1 MKPTT
6 RRSLLGALAGAGAVT
21 AASAQSRPVKEVH
34 HRPGR
39 EPKSTPL
46 YNSAISLGN
55 LVFLSGTG
63 VAEPLDVGG
72 QTDRVLKSLEERL
85 ILAGSS
91 MEKVVKCN
99 VYLQDLRDYDEMNK
113 LFEAASG
120 PSRRCAQR
128 LPWQASRSKTARSK
142 SRSLRIVKAALEA
155 RGTE

>member
-6 RRSLLGALAGAGAVT
+6 RRSLLSVLAGAGAVT
-21 AASAQSRPVKEVH
+21 AASAQNKPAKPVKEVH
-34 HRPGR
+34 YRPGR
-39 EPKSTPL
+39 KPKSTPL
-46 YNSAISLGN
+46 YSSAISLGN

-63 VAEPLDVGG
+63 VNEPLDVGG

-113 LFEAASG
+113 VFRGRFGPEPPVRTTVAVSG
-120 PSRRCAQR
+120 IPLKDCKVEIEVIGYR
-128 LPWQASRSKTARSK
+128 
-142 SRSLRIVKAALEA
+142 
-155 RGTE
+155 

>member
-6 RRSLLGALAGAGAVT
+6 RRSLLGALAGAGVVA

-39 EPKSTPL
+39 KPKSTPL

-113 LFEAASG
+113 AFRGRFG
-120 PSRRCAQR
+120 PEPPVRTTVAVAGIPLKDCKVEIEVIAYR
-128 LPWQASRSKTARSK
+128 
-142 SRSLRIVKAALEA
+142 
-155 RGTE
+155 